1 MVGTVVQLVEA
12 LGLGPGEVVAFV
24 GAGGKT
30 SALYRLAHELL
41 AQSKRIV
48 ATTTTHM
55 YPPAPEAGW
64 PLVVAEDAKARLRG
78 AEWALAEHGRA
89 FVAATAEPD
98 GRLVGIP
105 PHDVEGLSALA
116 DVTLVEAD
124 GARGRWLKAPA
135 LHEPV
140 IPESSTLVV
149 PVAGLQAVGQPLD
162 PPAVHRPER
171 VASVLQCPRGSR
183 ISADMV
189 ARLLRDERGGL
200 RGIPAQ
206 ARVVA
211 LCNQAD
217 SPNRLVAGRRVAA
230 LVLRAWGR
238 TRQVV
243 VGAAQTPAF
252 EWERWEPSTVVVLA
266 AGAGERYGGLKL
278 AHEWEG
284 RPLLWRAVSA
294 ALSSLAGEVLVV
306 LGYQAD
312 RLAPLLADCSSQR
325 LRQVVNQ
332 GWEEG
337 LASSVR
343 AGVGALPEGVSAA
356 VLCNADQPLLSGS
369 EIDALLIHHAA
380 TGAPIVAPRYRGEL
394 RSPVLFARRLFP
406 QLAALTGDVGG
417 RVVVERFRD
426 EVAWLE
432 VFDPLPYEDVDTQAD
447 HLRLRRGRDN
457 GQER

>member
-1 MVGTVVQLVEA
+1 M
-12 LGLGPGEVVAFV
+12 
-24 GAGGKT
+24 
-30 SALYRLAHELL
+30 
-41 AQSKRIV
+41 
-48 ATTTTHM
+48 
-55 YPPAPEAGW
+55 
-64 PLVVAEDAKARLRG
+64 
-78 AEWALAEHGRA
+78 
-89 FVAATAEPD
+89 
-98 GRLVGIP
+98 
-105 PHDVEGLSALA
+105 
-116 DVTLVEAD
+116 
-124 GARGRWLKAPA
+124 
-135 LHEPV
+135 
-140 IPESSTLVV
+140 
-149 PVAGLQAVGQPLD
+149 
-162 PPAVHRPER
+162 
-171 VASVLQCPRGSR
+171 
-183 ISADMV
+183 
-189 ARLLRDERGGL
+189 
-200 RGIPAQ
+200 
-206 ARVVA
+206 
-211 LCNQAD
+211 
-217 SPNRLVAGRRVAA
+217 
-230 LVLRAWGR
+230 
-238 TRQVV
+238 V

-252 EWERWEPSTVVVLA
+252 EWERWEPSAVVVLA

-278 AHEWEG
+278 AHEWED